1 MNNLTKAI
9 NSMNKLNSRIIT
21 EKEREIIKV
30 ISECKSGITIKDLS
44 FKLNIKGFQFEQ
56 DIFNKRIEKLILEDR
71 IIFKNKLFY
80 ITKDN

>member
-30 ISECKSGITIKDLS
+30 ISECKSGINIKDLS

-56 DIFNKRIEKLILEDR
+56 DIFNKRIEKLILEDK

-80 ITKDN
+80 IAKDN